1 MPAQRSP
8 LRLSVTGTGTG
19 SVRNEPSASLA
30 CQTRHFLAANSRFA
44 TAAVPKK
51 ANKAT
56 KTEAGMIV
64 WFVGVLEM
72 VMFKSDAATRMTASH
87 IIPMASVP
95 HISGIRI

>member
-1 MPAQRSP
+1 VDGRRGGAAGSQFGDEMPTQRSQ
-8 LRLSVTGTGTG
+8 L
-19 SVRNEPSASLA
+19 LA

-64 WFVGVLEM
+64 WFVGVLET